1 MERAHSPS
9 EERKLTLEEYLAL
22 PDEDGYRT
30 ELVRGELVREPL
42 PSPLHGSVVMR
53 LGRRISEHVDVH
65 ALGEVF
71 AESGYVLEEE
81 PPTLRGPDVSFVS
94 SKRLPERPGTG
105 FWSMA
110 PDLAVEVLS
119 PSNRAGEVQDEVGQ
133 YLEAGARLVWVVD
146 PLRGTAAEY
155 REGGEA
161 RLLGAGEAL
170 DGRDVLPGFRLPLA
184 DLFRP

>member
-1 MERAHSPS
+1 MA
-9 EERKLTLEEYLAL
+9 LEEYLAL

-42 PSPLHGSVVMR
+42 PAPLHGKVVGR
-53 LGRRISEHVDVH
+53 LCRRIGDHVETH

-94 SKRLPERPGTG
+94 SGRLPERPGTG

-119 PSNRAGEVQDEVGQ
+119 PSNRAGEVQDKVGQ

-146 PLRGTAAEY
+146 PVRGTAAEY
-155 REGGEA
+155 RAGGEA
-161 RLLGAGEAL
+161 RLFGAADAL
-170 DGRDVLPGFRLPLA
+170 DGGHVLPGFRLPLA
-184 DLFRP
+184 DLFRT